1 MEIFHNIEKV
11 IEKIDDGCK
20 FAQRILEHG
29 NCAEILSMKKLIA
42 SQLLSLINN
51 TPKPDVNIN
60 IEFVTDN
67 EKFETAVREW
77 FGTFKKE
84 EVKV

>member
-11 IEKIDDGCK
+11 IEKIDDGCS

-29 NCAEILSMKKLIA
+29 NCSEILSMKKLIA

-60 IEFVTDN
+60 IEFLTDS
-67 EKFETAVREW
+67 EKFEHAVKEW